1 MSNGAGVVIVNG
13 DGGRVAWW
21 EFCPEVLREGLRG
34 GMGGGAVGSGLGGR
48 ELRCRGESMGVG
60 LRELRRLSLSCV
72 KAKVASRTGEP
83 VRGVGTR
90 LAGREAG
97 REVG

>member
-1 MSNGAGVVIVNG
+1 MSNGAGVVIVDE
-13 DGGRVAWW
+13 DGGRVVWW

-48 ELRCRGESMGVG
+48 ELRCGGESMGVG

-72 KAKVASRTGEP
+72 KAKVASRMGEP

>member
-1 MSNGAGVVIVNG
+1 M
-13 DGGRVAWW
+13 
-21 EFCPEVLREGLRG
+21 LHEGLRG
-34 GMGGGAVGSGLGGR
+34 GIGGSAVGSELGGR
-48 ELRCRGESMGVG
+48 ELHCGGESIGVG

-72 KAKVASRTGEP
+72 KAKVASRMGEP
-83 VRGVGTR
+83 VRGVGTQ

>member
-1 MSNGAGVVIVNG
+1 M
-13 DGGRVAWW
+13 
-21 EFCPEVLREGLRG
+21 LREGLRRG
-34 GMGGGAVGSGLGGR
+34 IGGGAVGSGLGGR
-48 ELRCRGESMGVG
+48 ELRCGGESMGVG

>member
-1 MSNGAGVVIVNG
+1 
-13 DGGRVAWW
+13 
-21 EFCPEVLREGLRG
+21 
-34 GMGGGAVGSGLGGR
+34 
-48 ELRCRGESMGVG
+48 MGVG

>member
-1 MSNGAGVVIVNG
+1 MVGVLT
-13 DGGRVAWW
+13 RSAA
-21 EFCPEVLREGLRG
+21 RG
-34 GMGGGAVGSGLGGR
+34 IARRNGGAVGSGLGGR
-48 ELRCRGESMGVG
+48 ELRCGGESMGVG

-72 KAKVASRTGEP
+72 KAKVASRMGEP

>member
-1 MSNGAGVVIVNG
+1 ML
-13 DGGRVAWW
+13 
-21 EFCPEVLREGLRG
+21 CEGLRG
-34 GMGGGAVGSGLGGR
+34 GIGGGAVGSGLGER
-48 ELRCRGESMGVG
+48 KLRCGDKLMDVG

-72 KAKVASRTGEP
+72 KAKVASRAGEP
-83 VRGVGTR
+83 VRGVGAR

>member
-1 MSNGAGVVIVNG
+1 MVGVLTRSAARRIARRN
-13 DGGRVAWW
+13 
-21 EFCPEVLREGLRG
+21 
-34 GMGGGAVGSGLGGR
+34 GGGAVGSGLGGR

>member
-1 MSNGAGVVIVNG
+1 M
-13 DGGRVAWW
+13 
-21 EFCPEVLREGLRG
+21 LREGLHG
-34 GMGGGAVGSGLGGR
+34 GMGGGAVGSELGGR
-48 ELRCRGESMGVG
+48 EVRCGGELMGVG
-60 LRELRRLSLSCV
+60 LRELYQLSLSCI
-72 KAKVASRTGEP
+72 KAKVASRMGEP

>member
-1 MSNGAGVVIVNG
+1 
-13 DGGRVAWW
+13 
-21 EFCPEVLREGLRG
+21 
-34 GMGGGAVGSGLGGR
+34 
-48 ELRCRGESMGVG
+48 MGVG

-72 KAKVASRTGEP
+72 KAKVASRAGEP
-83 VRGVGTR
+83 VRGVGAR

>member
-1 MSNGAGVVIVNG
+1 
-13 DGGRVAWW
+13 
-21 EFCPEVLREGLRG
+21 
-34 GMGGGAVGSGLGGR
+34 
-48 ELRCRGESMGVG
+48 MGVG

-72 KAKVASRTGEP
+72 KAKVASRMGEP